1 MTIGSLDVFVNSN
14 EHFWAPELM
23 EILPKL
29 WDVLLNSK
37 PLSKPVWA
45 YPDRFWHTKKVIT
58 AIVENNFARRFIN
71 ALIFYKDT
79 TILIKFVPIKTNKL
93 MKLLRQLIL
102 LAIIVPV
109 IAACG
114 SKYKYESVA
123 GDPMNT
129 RIYTLDNGLKVYMT
143 VNEAEPRIQTYIAVK
158 VGGKNDPSETT
169 GLAHYFEHLM
179 FKGSEQFGTVDYA
192 AEKPMLDEIEAK
204 FEKYRTL
211 TDQKEREA
219 LYAEI
224 DSISLEASK
233 LFIPNEY
240 DKLMAAIGAQGTNAY
255 TGYDMTVY
263 VEDIPSNQIE
273 NWAKVQA
280 DRFKHNVIRGFHTE
294 LETVYE
300 EKNMSLTDDG
310 RKCLEAMFAALFP
323 NHPYGTQTILGTQ
336 EHLKNPSITNIK
348 NYYKNWYVPNNMAIC
363 LSGDFNPDKMIAT
376 IDKYFGDMLPNE
388 NLKKLEFNKEEP
400 ITEPVVRNV
409 YGLESPTVVLAWRF
423 NGMADLQND
432 TLNVLG
438 NVLFNGR
445 AGLVDLNV
453 NQTQA
458 TLGTYAFAYA
468 QADYSIYMMQGMP
481 KKGQTLEQV
490 KEIMLGEI
498 EKVKKGE
505 FDESLL
511 TAAINNAKR
520 DRMMQLEINAKR
532 ADMYVTAFI
541 NDIPWAQYVAELDRM
556 SKITKEDVVAFA
568 NRHFANNYVQVN
580 KLEGKDEN
588 AQKIAKPKITP
599 IHTNRDKV
607 SQFLADVQAS
617 EVSPIE
623 PVFVDYEKD
632 LTKTSAK
639 SNLEV
644 LYKQNTTNSL
654 FSLVYLFEKGTNDDK
669 ILPLAADYLS
679 YLGTDKY
686 SAEELKQQF
695 YNLACDYEIHVGDN
709 ETYFTLT
716 GLAENMDKALALF
729 EDFLANCK
737 ADENVLAAMKQNVL
751 QARMNDKLDQ
761 RQNYVRMSAY
771 VEYGAN
777 NPFTNIFSNKE
788 IEGLK
793 SEQLISAV
801 KDLMGY
807 EHIIM
812 YYGPLAADAFVA
824 NINGAHAVAEN
835 IKAMPESKR
844 FEPLQTKEDRVYIA
858 PYDAKQIYMISY
870 SNTGETFDPAKAPII
885 SMYSSYFGGGMN
897 SIVFQEM
904 REARGLAYSANA
916 RYKLTSAH
924 KDASYMYSSF
934 IATQNDK
941 MMDAIR
947 AFDEIINNMP
957 QSEAAFGIAKENI
970 IASIRTE
977 RILNEDVLWSYL
989 KARKMGLAED
999 SRKLLFEQAQNFTLA
1014 DVVKFQQEV
1023 VKDRVYY
1030 IGILGDEKDLDMKS
1044 LGNGDYGKIVRLSQK
1059 DIFGY

>member
-1 MTIGSLDVFVNSN
+1 MIPF
-14 EHFWAPELM
+14 
-23 EILPKL
+23 
-29 WDVLLNSK
+29 
-37 PLSKPVWA
+37 
-45 YPDRFWHTKKVIT
+45 
-58 AIVENNFARRFIN
+58 
-71 ALIFYKDT
+71 
-79 TILIKFVPIKTNKL
+79 
-93 MKLLRQLIL
+93 
-102 LAIIVPV
+102 

-143 VNEAEPRIQTYIAVK
+143 VNKSEPRIQTYIAVK

-179 FKGSEQFGTVDYA
+179 FKGSEQFGTSDYA

-273 NWAKVQA
+273 NWAKVQS

-300 EKNMSLTDDG
+300 EKNMSLTDDS
-310 RKCLEAMFAALFP
+310 RKSLEVMFASLFP

-363 LSGDFNPDKMIAT
+363 VSGDFDPEVMIST
-376 IDKYFGDMLPNE
+376 IDRYFGDMVPNKE
-388 NLKKLEFNKEEP
+388 LKRLEFKKEAP
-400 ITEPVVRNV
+400 ITEPIVKEV
-409 YGLESPTVVLAWRF
+409 YGLESPNVILAWRF

-445 AGLVDLNV
+445 AGIVDLDI
-453 NQTQA
+453 NQAQR
-458 TLGTYAFAYA
+458 TLGAYAFPYA
-468 QADYSIYMMQGMP
+468 QADYTAYIMQGFP
-481 KKGQTLEQV
+481 KQGQTLEQV
-490 KEIMLGEI
+490 KEIMLESV
-498 EKVKKGE
+498 EKVKRGE

-511 TAAINNAKR
+511 TAAINNAKKE
-520 DRMMQLEINAKR
+520 RMYKLEANAQR
-532 ADMYVTAFI
+532 ADMFVSAFI
-541 NDIPWAQYVAELDRM
+541 NDIPWSQAVSELDRL
-556 SKITKEDVVAFA
+556 SKITKDDVVKFA
-568 NRHFANNYVQVN
+568 NAHFVNNYVQVN
-580 KLEGKDEN
+580 KLEGKDN
-588 AQKIAKPKITP
+588 SVQKIAKPKITP

-607 SQFLADVQAS
+607 SAFLAEVQAS
-617 EVSPIE
+617 EVAPIE

-632 LTKTSAK
+632 LTKTTAK

-654 FSLVYLFEKGTNDDK
+654 FTLVYLFERGVNDNK
-669 ILPLAADYLS
+669 MLSLAADYLS
-679 YLGTDKY
+679 LLGTDKY
-686 SAEELKQQF
+686 TAEELKQQF
-695 YNLACDYEIHVGDN
+695 YNLACDYQIQVNDN
-709 ETYFTLT
+709 ETFITLT
-716 GLAENMDKALALF
+716 GLSENMDKALALF
-729 EDFLANCK
+729 EELLSDCK
-737 ADENVLAAMKQNVL
+737 ADEAALAAMKQNIF
-751 QARMNDKLDQ
+751 QARVNDKLDQ
-761 RQNYVRMSAY
+761 RQNYVRMTAY
-771 VEYGAN
+771 VQYGPE
-777 NPFTNIFSNKE
+777 NPFTNIYSNKE
-788 IEGLK
+788 IEALT
-793 SEQLISAV
+793 SSALISSI

-807 EHIIM
+807 EHSIL
-812 YYGPLAADAFVA
+812 YYGPMAADDFVEHINSVH
-824 NINGAHAVAEN
+824 NIPEN
-835 IKAMPESKR
+835 VKPMPESKR
-844 FEPLQTKEDRVYIA
+844 FVQLQTKEDKVFIA

-870 SNTGETFDPAKAPII
+870 SNTGETYDPAKAPVIT
-885 SMYSSYFGGGMN
+885 MYGSYFGGGMN

-916 RYKLTSAH
+916 RYRLAYTD
-924 KDASYMYSSF
+924 KDAPYNYTSF

-957 QSEAAFGIAKENI
+957 QSEAAFAVAKDNI
-970 IASIRTE
+970 IASIRTD
-977 RILNEDVLWSYL
+977 RILGDRILWNYIQ
-989 KARKMGLAED
+989 ARNLGLTED
-999 SRKLLFEQAQNFTLA
+999 SRKQLFEQAQNFTLA
-1014 DVVKFQQEV
+1014 DIVKFQQEV
-1023 VKDRVYY
+1023 VKDRKYY